1 MTATG
6 ADPGAT
12 VRLDKWLWAARF
24 FKTRQLAVEAIN
36 GGKVQVNGQRTKP
49 GKTVQAGA
57 RLIVHKG
64 SLEWD
69 LTIKGI
75 SKQRRPASEAA
86 LLYEESEDS
95 RLRRQEL
102 VRQRRECGDRVQDAK
117 GRPNKRDRRMIQRF
131 VRKSED

>member
-36 GGKVQVNGQRTKP
+36 GGKVQVNGRRTKP
-49 GKTVQAGA
+49 GKSVQAGA

-69 LTIKGI
+69 LTVKGI

-86 LLYEESEDS
+86 VLYEESEDS

-102 VRQRRECGDRVQDAK
+102 VRQRRESGDSMPDAK
-117 GRPNKRDRRMIQRF
+117 TKPNKRDRRMIQRF